1 MKISQSKAYRRQP
14 VKTLPKKLI
23 TRLRLITQH
32 PYRCQVDSLSTA
44 HPKTNDAHQWY
55 LPHDDLPYHH
65 IMETF
70 DHGNLMVLYA
80 HIPRLHSILKLE
92 KRYSGWEILS
102 LSSESSA
109 GSLLPE
115 RFRSGS
121 GWMLKPATRSQTF
134 ALAKQLSIP
143 VRSLPELTAY
153 NVQLLIQT
161 TLVMRH
167 LPYVNKLIENVVLSE
182 GLYSGLQHV
191 RSNALKSF

>member
-1 MKISQSKAYRRQP
+1 
-14 VKTLPKKLI
+14 
-23 TRLRLITQH
+23 
-32 PYRCQVDSLSTA
+32 
-44 HPKTNDAHQWY
+44 
-55 LPHDDLPYHH
+55 
-65 IMETF
+65 
-70 DHGNLMVLYA
+70 
-80 HIPRLHSILKLE
+80 
-92 KRYSGWEILS
+92 
-102 LSSESSA
+102 
-109 GSLLPE
+109 
-115 RFRSGS
+115 
-121 GWMLKPATRSQTF
+121 MLKPATRSQTF